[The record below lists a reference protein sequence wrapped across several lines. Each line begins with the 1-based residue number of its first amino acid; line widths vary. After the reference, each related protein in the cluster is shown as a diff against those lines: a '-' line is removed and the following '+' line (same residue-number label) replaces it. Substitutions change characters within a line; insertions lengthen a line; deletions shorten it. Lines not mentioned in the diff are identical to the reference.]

1 MLTRAG
7 RLVDQWAPTHE
18 SLRPEARGLYG
29 ADASGYDAGRP
40 DYPER
45 VYEVLVE
52 TCGLQSGVEIVECG
66 PGTGQVT
73 RRVVAAGARV
83 VAVEPDPG
91 MGTFLRQILPESD
104 VEIVQ
109 ATFED
114 APLARDHFD
123 LMVAATSFHWVDQ
136 TIGLPKVMDVLRPD
150 GWAAIWWTIFGDPL
164 RPDAFNEVLT
174 ELLGR
179 DPGHQAPG
187 SRFQLDEGSRRAD
200 LANAGFANVSSS
212 RIEWTA
218 SMNAEST
225 RALYSTMINVRRL
238 PEAERARTLN
248 AIQSAV
254 DERLGGVVER
264 PFVTVLYCGQKPGR
278 ETG

>member
-1 MLTRAG
+1 M
-7 RLVDQWAPTHE
+7 VEEAPTHE
-18 SLRPEARGLYG
+18 SLRPEARWLYG

-40 DYPER
+40 DYPES
-45 VYEVLVE
+45 VYAVLVE
-52 TCGLQSGVEIVECG
+52 SCGLQAGVDVVECG
-66 PGTGQVT
+66 PGSGQVT
-73 RRVVAAGARV
+73 RRLVAAGARV

-91 MGTFLRQILPESD
+91 MRTFLRQILPAPD
-104 VEIVQ
+104 VEIIQ

-136 TIGLPKVMDVLRPD
+136 TVGLNKVMDALRPG

-164 RPDAFNEVLT
+164 RPDTFNEVLT

-200 LANAGFANVSSS
+200 LTSAGFENVSSN

-218 SMNAEST
+218 SMSTEST
-225 RALYSTMINVRRL
+225 RALYNTMINVRCL
-238 PEAERARTLN
+238 PEAERARILD
-248 AIQSAV
+248 AIESVV
-254 DERLGGVVER
+254 DDRFGGFVER
-264 PFVTVLYCGQKPGR
+264 PFVTVLYCGQKPWRDNGKR
-278 ETG
+278 I